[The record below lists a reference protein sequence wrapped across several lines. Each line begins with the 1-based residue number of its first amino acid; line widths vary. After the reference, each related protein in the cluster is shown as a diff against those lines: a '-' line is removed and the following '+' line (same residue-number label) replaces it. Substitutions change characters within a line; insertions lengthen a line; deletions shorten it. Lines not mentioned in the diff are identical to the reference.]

1 MIRNIP
7 IKYTDK
13 MLQKEIEA
21 FDGKYDC
28 LYMPYDYE
36 KGGNKGYAFINFI
49 HPLHIL
55 LFNEM
60 FQKKTWTHFESKKIC
75 ELNSA
80 NFQGIAEIQK
90 HAKNYKGLKKPI
102 FVVGLD
108 ASKKLEV
115 PLKYLAK
122 MKVTYPKMKYI
133 EKKQSNI
140 FLIQSL

>member
-13 MLQKEIEA
+13 MLQKELEA

-60 FQKKTWTHFESKKIC
+60 FQKKTWTHFESKTIC

>member
-13 MLQKEIEA
+13 MLQKELEA

-80 NFQGIAEIQK
+80 
-90 HAKNYKGLKKPI
+90 KNYKGLKKPI